1 VTRHLALTALLLGVS
16 LSVAAQSPLQLT
28 PAEQGL
34 LEASYAGNLGEVR
47 KLVSAGASID
57 AADAEGRTPL
67 MYAAFNGHT
76 SVTEYL
82 LDQGAAIDARES
94 AGRTALMYASSGPY
108 VETVELL
115 LERGA
120 DVNARG
126 TREGFTALMTASAEG
141 LENVVQL
148 LLDRGADRTI
158 EDQDGDTALSFAR
171 QNGHDAVVALLEKE

>member
-1 VTRHLALTALLLGVS
+1 VTKHLALTALLLGVS

-28 PAEQGL
+28 AAEQAL
-34 LEASYAGNLGEVR
+34 LEAAFVGDLESVQR
-47 KLVSAGASID
+47 TISDGAAVN
-57 AADAEGRTPL
+57 AADGEGRTPL

-76 SVTEYL
+76 AVAEFLVRS
-82 LDQGAAIDARES
+82 GADVDAKEGS
-94 AGRTALMYASSGPY
+94 GRTALMFASSGPY